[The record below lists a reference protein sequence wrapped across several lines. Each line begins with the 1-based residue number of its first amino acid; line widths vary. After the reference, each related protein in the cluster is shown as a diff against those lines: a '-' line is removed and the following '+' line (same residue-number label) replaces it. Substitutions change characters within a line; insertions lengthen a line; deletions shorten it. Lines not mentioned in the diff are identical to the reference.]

1 MSQTPRSPAPLPL
14 GDSDVAAARDA
25 LLGAVT
31 DLFASDVMSKSG
43 HGNASVRVP
52 GTPDRLLLT
61 SRGLLRGI
69 GPEEFAVVTLDGD
82 LVAGWLAPENEEIVR
97 MHTEVYRA
105 RPGTGS
111 VVHTHSPFV
120 TAYAVAGRELP
131 ARYESLLRA
140 GQTEDV
146 PVAPY
151 GPRGSGRAV
160 TQIVDTFTA
169 NPRSGAVLLANH
181 GLLATGTDAA
191 GAARL
196 VVALEETAQ
205 VTLGATALGGAL
217 PLELEGGG
225 R

>member
-1 MSQTPRSPAPLPL
+1 MTRTLQSPDPPFLP
-14 GDSDVAAARDA
+14 DSDVTAARDA

-43 HGNASVRVP
+43 HGNASTRVP
-52 GTPDRLLLT
+52 GTSDHILLT
-61 SRGLLRGI
+61 SRGLLRGL
-69 GPEEFAVVTLDGD
+69 GPEQFAVVTLDGD
-82 LVAGWLAPENEEIVR
+82 LVSGWLAPENEEIVQ

-105 RPGTGS
+105 RPDTGS

-120 TAYAVAGRELP
+120 TAYAVAGRALP

-140 GQTEDV
+140 GQSEDV

-160 TQIVDTFTA
+160 SQIVETFTA
-169 NPRSGAVLLANH
+169 HPDSGAVLLAGH
-181 GLLATGTDAA
+181 GLLATGADAA
-191 GAARL
+191 GASRL

-217 PLELEGGG
+217 PIPTEDGG